1 MRNFNRKIGFLN
13 EIIKEMKIYLQ
24 DTAIATIL
32 FENEIGLKLIDF
44 NADTFGKAVYAV
56 IIRKK
61 NEGFDKQFLTI
72 NSYEIA
78 KIYIKI
84 PLKRFN

>member
-24 DTAIATIL
+24 DTEIPTIL
-32 FENEIGLKLIDF
+32 SENETELKLIDF

-61 NEGFDKQFLTI
+61 MKGLI
-72 NSYEIA
+72 NS
-78 KIYIKI
+78 
-84 PLKRFN
+84 F